1 MLPISIVIPEEGG
14 ASMDLEE
21 IYDKLY
27 RYCYMKTRHPQTA
40 EDITQEPFLRFLRT
54 RSVGEMDRH
63 TPYLYTIA
71 RNLCVDFYRARQE
84 LPLDQV
90 PPPVQDEAEAHTR
103 RIALE
108 QVLEGLPEEDRE
120 LIFLRYTNQLPV
132 GKVADILGISRFAVY
147 RRERQILK
155 QLRSQLDG
163 RDFYA

>member
-1 MLPISIVIPEEGG
+1 
-14 ASMDLEE
+14 MDLEE
-21 IYDKLY
+21 RYDKLY

-40 EDITQEPFLRFLRT
+40 EDITQETFLRFLRT
-54 RSVGEMDRH
+54 HNVGEMDRH
-63 TPYLYTIA
+63 TAYLYTIA

-90 PPPVQDEAEAHTR
+90 PPPVQDQEEAHTL

-108 QVLEGLPEEDRE
+108 QLLDQLPEEDRE

-132 GKVADILGISRFAVY
+132 GKIADILGVSRYAVY
-147 RRERQILK
+147 RREKQILK

-163 RDFYA
+163 REFYA

>member
-1 MLPISIVIPEEGG
+1 
-14 ASMDLEE
+14 MDLEE

-27 RYCYMKTRHPQTA
+27 RYCYMKTRHPQAA
-40 EDITQEPFLRFLRT
+40 EDITQETFLRSLRT

-63 TPYLYTIA
+63 TPSLYPIP
-71 RNLCVDFYRARQE
+71 RNLCVAFYRARQE
-84 LPLDQV
+84 LSWDQV
-90 PPPVQDEAEAHTR
+90 PPPVQDEAEAHTL

-147 RRERQILK
+147 RREGEIVEKARRPMGGGGFFGWTRVGAGGGAGL
-155 QLRSQLDG
+155 
-163 RDFYA
+163 